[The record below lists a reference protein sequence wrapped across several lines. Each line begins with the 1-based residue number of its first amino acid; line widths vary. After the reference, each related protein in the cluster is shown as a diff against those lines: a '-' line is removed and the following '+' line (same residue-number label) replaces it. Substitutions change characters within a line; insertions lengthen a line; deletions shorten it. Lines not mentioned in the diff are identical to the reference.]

1 MSSSKRKVSVR
12 AGSRRGRIGIIA
24 NPMAGRD
31 VRRLAARAS
40 EVTHQAKRDM
50 VARIVAGADAAGVE
64 AVVVAA
70 EPFRIATGAVESMTL
85 GARIEV
91 VEQGEGPY
99 RNGPKDT
106 VAAVSA
112 MRDLGVTV
120 LVVLGGDGTN
130 RIVAQAWPDVALVPV
145 STGTNNVFPRM
156 VEPTLAGAA
165 AGLVASGRIPRHSY
179 ARRAKVIRVRPY
191 DSAATL
197 ALVDAVLLR
206 NDHRGNL
213 LPVEPDKIDR
223 ILLTVASPAAVG
235 MSPIGGL
242 VSPLNASDDGG
253 LLVTCNRDGRDREVL
268 APLSPGLYRT
278 VRVAEVNRVEAAVT
292 VLFEGPGVIALDGDR
307 EVKLLARQRARL
319 HVERTGP
326 YIIDVEAVMQRAAR
340 DGAFG

>member
-1 MSSSKRKVSVR
+1 MKAEQR
-12 AGSRRGRIGIIA
+12 AGRIGIIA

-50 VARIVAGADAAGVE
+50 VARIVAGADAAGIE
-64 AVVVAA
+64 TIAIAA
-70 EPFRIATGAVESMTL
+70 EPFRIATGAVESMEL
-85 GARIEV
+85 GARVEV
-91 VEQGEGPY
+91 VGHGEGHY
-99 RNGPKDT
+99 RNGPADT
-106 VAAVSA
+106 AHAVRA
-112 MRDLGVTV
+112 MRELGVTV

-130 RIVAQAWPDVALVPV
+130 RIVTQAWPDVALVPV

-165 AGLVASGRIPRHSY
+165 AALVASGRVPRSGH

-191 DSAATL
+191 DDAATL

-206 NDHRGNL
+206 NDFRGNL

-242 VSPLNASDDGG
+242 VRPVGAEEDGG
-253 LLVTCNRDGRDREVL
+253 LLVTCNRDSDDRRVRV
-268 APLSPGLYRT
+268 PVSPGLYRT
-278 VRVAEVNRVEAAVT
+278 VRVAEVNQVEAAVT

-307 EVKLLARQRARL
+307 EVKLLDRQRARL

-326 YIIDVEAVMQRAAR
+326 WLIDVDAVLRQAAL